1 MQSPIQK
8 QAALPSRVRVLA
20 ICAHP
25 DDIESWCGGTLA
37 LLVERGCEVR
47 LAVCTAG
54 EKGSD
59 DRRLTTAAV
68 AETRISEQRAAAARL
83 GISAVRFLDGKD
95 GELED
100 TLPFRAQIVRLL
112 REFQPACV
120 FTHDPE
126 RPYPPYTSHRDHRV
140 VGRAVLDAAGDAGN
154 RWIFPELTE
163 RGLQPWDGVRWVA
176 VAGSA
181 TPTHAADASAGLER
195 AVASLL
201 EHRAYI
207 EALTD
212 EEPETYVRGFLTE
225 VARSVGERFG
235 GTPAVAFELFAR

>member
-1 MQSPIQK
+1 MQSPILP
-8 QAALPSRVRVLA
+8 QAELPSRRRVLA

-25 DDIESWCGGTLA
+25 DDVESWCGGTLA

-54 EKGSD
+54 EKGSE

-83 GISAVRFLDGKD
+83 GISAVRFLNGKD

-100 TLPFRAQIVRLL
+100 TLNFRAQIVRLL

-126 RPYPPYTSHRDHRV
+126 RPYPPYTTHRDHRV
-140 VGRAVLDAAGDAGN
+140 VGRAVLDAAYPAARDHHY
-154 RWIFPELTE
+154 FPEQIAE
-163 RGLQPWDGVRWVA
+163 GL
-176 VAGSA
+176 
-181 TPTHAADASAGLER
+181 PTHAVSQAWLFASLVATTAVDISSTLER
-195 AVASLL
+195 K
-201 EHRAYI
+201 I
-207 EALTD
+207 
-212 EEPETYVRGFLTE
+212 
-225 VARSVGERFG
+225 VARLDHRSQTRDPDELRIAWRERAAAIGAPFG
-235 GTPAVAFELFAR
+235 LAAAETFTVVQF